1 MLRLLRCTVAD
12 PTCNKT
18 AAKIWIR
25 HDMGLT
31 LTLGFCLKLGQLTS
45 QLFKSVEKSALQSS
59 SPFFL
64 CWHQVDQNWDLNVY
78 ICMDVLLPFYLLT
91 LRWTMQNISGY
102 EPIFAF
108 RVLYLGFDLF
118 SACHL
123 FSFRL
128 EYVPLFSGWFLN
140 FQCSFISSSSFI
152 LHDFPEMFQCVPLI
166 CLHFPWTPHHVASF
180 CLQCFNMSTQLLF
193 KFPAILHRFPLCCAF
208 LILLVFQML
217 RRLFVFES
225 FHSFDSRFSD
235 VQELLWEFCN
245 FVNEV
250 LIWDWEQH
258 AHWTLWI
265 HLLEWTWYADA
276 PRKVSTLSHLD
287 RLRTFLLGARIFRF
301 REVLYFWSFRG
312 WFRSRRRQ
320 ERHFGAVDT
329 VWYSSYSSIYLYAI
343 YV

>member
-208 LILLVFQML
+208 LILNKIFQYHPCTDFML
-217 RRLFVFES
+217 KISKFEGSPSGVAAPPRFTTTIIATATIKTRTRRLS
-225 FHSFDSRFSD
+225 AIDQKPQKKSKK
-235 VQELLWEFCN
+235 
-245 FVNEV
+245 
-250 LIWDWEQH
+250 QH
-258 AHWTLWI
+258 KLGRTKKHPQSI
-265 HLLEWTWYADA
+265 MTW
-276 PRKVSTLSHLD
+276 
-287 RLRTFLLGARIFRF
+287 
-301 REVLYFWSFRG
+301 
-312 WFRSRRRQ
+312 
-320 ERHFGAVDT
+320 
-329 VWYSSYSSIYLYAI
+329 
-343 YV
+343 